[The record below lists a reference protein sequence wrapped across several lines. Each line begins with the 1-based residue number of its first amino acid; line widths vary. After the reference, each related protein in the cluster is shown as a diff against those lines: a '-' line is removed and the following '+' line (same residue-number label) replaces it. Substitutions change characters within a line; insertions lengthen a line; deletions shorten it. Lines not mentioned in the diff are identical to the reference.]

1 MSSDA
6 AAPLLGTVDRLLTLR
21 PYELLIFAILF
32 VLLGLC
38 LAAAPLIVAAGVTSP
53 DALPSASA
61 FEGS

>member
-38 LAAAPLIVAAGVTSP
+38 LAAAPLIVVAGAAP
-53 DALPSASA
+53 DALPSASVI
-61 FEGS
+61 EGS

>member
-6 AAPLLGTVDRLLTLR
+6 APPLLGTVDRLLTLR

-38 LAAAPLIVAAGVTSP
+38 LAAAPLIGAAGAAP
-53 DALPSASA
+53 PPAAPSA
-61 FEGS
+61 FEAV